1 MSESTGPQTP
11 AELMQYVLK
20 EIEGG
25 RAKDFNKAF
34 VVLIK
39 DDPQNY
45 DRGLISTPMFNSEL
59 VAALAY
65 VQHDLIA
72 EGDGED
78 DSDEDDPPP
87 GQEWRR
93 SLRPPQ

>member
-1 MSESTGPQTP
+1 MEDGQGPQTP
-11 AELMQYVLK
+11 AELMRFVLA

-34 VVLIK
+34 VVLLK

-72 EGDGED
+72 EGDGAD
-78 DSDEDDPPP
+78 DSDDDSSPP